1 MTWLQ
6 ITGFHSLSRRPGVPA
21 EELAGHA
28 FSQGLTGESFL
39 PLLASVEP
47 LWFLGRNLPSHPEIH
62 ASLVKFWGRRGVRG
76 PSERGTHKES
86 KTIKL

>member
-1 MTWLQ
+1 MLLGWDV
-6 ITGFHSLSRRPGVPA
+6 SS
-21 EELAGHA
+21 
-28 FSQGLTGESFL
+28 GEPISL

-62 ASLVKFWGRRGVRG
+62 ASLVKFWGRRGLRG
-76 PSERGTHKES
+76 PSDGGTHKES